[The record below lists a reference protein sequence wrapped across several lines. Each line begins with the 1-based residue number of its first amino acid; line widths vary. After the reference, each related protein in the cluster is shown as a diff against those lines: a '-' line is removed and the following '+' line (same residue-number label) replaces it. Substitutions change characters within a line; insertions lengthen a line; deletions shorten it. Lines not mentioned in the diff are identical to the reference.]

1 LRILEQIGISLDNQ
15 EILQLLRS
23 KNSSTQKGKAS
34 KEPSPQLLDDIE
46 SLKKEAL
53 ELIET
58 KAIYDVFSSK
68 DLLPR
73 HLFELSEKTIFA
85 VCSISKALEDKISKQ
100 MDKGE
105 LAQGVILDAIASH
118 AAEETASQLTKIIL
132 EENKE
137 ILHKNKYTSRFS
149 PGYCRW
155 SVEDGQKL
163 IFSLLPVETIK
174 VKLSPSFMMIPRK
187 SVSFAINIG
196 KRVEKDLGIKE
207 CVTCDLD
214 DCDYRR

>member
-1 LRILEQIGISLDNQ
+1 MRILEQIGISLDNQ

-23 KNSSTQKGKAS
+23 KNSSSQKGKTS
-34 KEPSPQLLDDIE
+34 KEPSPELLEDIE

-58 KAIYDVFSSK
+58 KAIYDVFLSK

-73 HLFELSEKTIFA
+73 HLFELSEKTIIA
-85 VCSISKALEDKISKQ
+85 VCTISKALEDKISKL
-100 MDKGE
+100 MSKGE
-105 LAQGVILDAIASH
+105 LAKGVILDAIASQ
-118 AAEETASQLTKIIL
+118 AAEETATQLTKIVL

-137 ILHKNKYTSRFS
+137 ILQENMFTSRFS

-155 SVEDGQKL
+155 SVEEGQQL
-163 IFSLLPVETIK
+163 IFSLLPVDTIN
-174 VKLSPSFMMIPRK
+174 VKLTPSFMMNPRK

-207 CVTCDLD
+207 CDTCDLV
-214 DCDYRR
+214 DCNYRR

>member
-1 LRILEQIGISLDNQ
+1 MKILEHIGISLDNQ

-23 KNSSTQKGKAS
+23 KNSSSQKNKKS
-34 KEPSPQLLDDIE
+34 KEPSPQLLEDIE

-58 KAIYDVFSSK
+58 KAIYDIFLSK
-68 DLLPR
+68 DLQPR
-73 HLFELSEKTIFA
+73 HLFDLSEKTIFA
-85 VCSISKALEDKISKQ
+85 VCTVSKALEDKISR
-100 MDKGE
+100 MMEKGE
-105 LAQGVILDAIASH
+105 LAKGVILDAIASN

-137 ILHKNKYTSRFS
+137 ILQEKMLTSRFS

-155 SVEDGQKL
+155 LVEEGQQL
-163 IFSLLPVETIK
+163 IFSLLPVEMIN

-187 SVSFAINIG
+187 SISFGINIG
-196 KRVEKDLGIKE
+196 KEVEEDLGIKE
-207 CVTCDLD
+207 CDTCDLI
-214 DCDYRR
+214 DCNYRR